1 MRKGLFNLAVLIFLL
16 TGCSSQNVIKLN
28 DTIVK
33 ANDELRIGSEGFNKQ
48 FETIINSNYTTLEP
62 ERIKMISLIEKKIK
76 EVAAI
81 KGDMPGG
88 EDFKNAF
95 IDYYKFEKDIYE
107 TDFKRICL
115 LTGEGDTERLGEITL
130 QMNAKAKKEEAME
143 KNIHAEQERFAKK
156 NNIKLKY

>member
-1 MRKGLFNLAVLIFLL
+1 MTKGVFNIAVLIFLL

-48 FETIINSNYTTLEP
+48 FETITNNNYIALES
-62 ERIKMISLIEKKIK
+62 ERKKMISLIDKKIK

-95 IDYYKFEKDIYE
+95 IDYYKFEKDIYD

-115 LTGEGDTERLGEITL
+115 LTGEGDTERLSEITL
-130 QMNAKAKKEEAME
+130 QMSEKTKKEEAME
-143 KNIHAEQERFAKK
+143 KNIHAEQERYAKK
-156 NNIKLKY
+156 NNIKLNY